1 MSSVG
6 VRLVTRLVFAA
17 AQGATL
23 QGILLVPLILG
34 TFAFLQF
41 INGSMA
47 QHAENLPWE
56 TACDA
61 DVRPRLG
68 TFDTHWVPCVAACLG
83 VVVVITRWVLP
94 IAGWTVEDRDVR
106 RAKRISL
113 DVVGGTL
120 SPSRNHGG
128 EERSDL
134 SGPCD
139 VSCWST
145 NTSRSACGKT
155 RTSRRPSTRCRRKPT
170 TSLSFVKR
178 QVSAP
183 RPSGGCSGSSQKQVK
198 TSKQANVRQRVECL
212 QARYACSGPLGCCF
226 LVTTCAVFDAPLEW
240 RHG

>member
-68 TFDTHWVPCVAACLG
+68 TFDTLTCVAACLG
-83 VVVVITRWVLP
+83 VAVVITRWVLP

-128 EERSDL
+128 GLTCRVHVMSVAGARIPHGVLAGRLVPRGCHRRDAEE
-134 SGPCD
+134 
-139 VSCWST
+139 
-145 NTSRSACGKT
+145 N
-155 RTSRRPSTRCRRKPT
+155 
-170 TSLSFVKR
+170 
-178 QVSAP
+178 Q
-183 RPSGGCSGSSQKQVK
+183 
-198 TSKQANVRQRVECL
+198 L
-212 QARYACSGPLGCCF
+212 QAEAS
-226 LVTTCAVFDAPLEW
+226 
-240 RHG
+240 